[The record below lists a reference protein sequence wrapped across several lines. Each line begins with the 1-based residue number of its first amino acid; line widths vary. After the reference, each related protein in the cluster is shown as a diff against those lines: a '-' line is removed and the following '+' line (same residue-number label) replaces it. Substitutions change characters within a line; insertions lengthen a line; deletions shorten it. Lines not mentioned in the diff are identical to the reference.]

1 MSPPQLVLWE
11 SGIAAQTE
19 PVERSEPDVEFFEL
33 AADGGQL
40 DDAPP
45 DVVDGPRP
53 PLRRWALRL
62 APVAAALLIAGL
74 LAAAIVGH
82 HRPEPS
88 SPELD
93 DAIASVVAL
102 GPVSLPSWI
111 DVFAAPPSPLAA
123 GPTPDQHCPA
133 GSASVA
139 LASTTRLGATIVDH
153 LGGFVVDRA
162 TRIVNEHG
170 ALCTAY
176 AQAHNDGGVV
186 LWLVASA
193 VPMMGT
199 DPGIAQL
206 DYGPAYRQV
215 HSVTVVNSDR
225 STVSVLVQGPDPTLP
240 TSGDIS
246 RLASDPAVRN

>member
-1 MSPPQLVLWE
+1 
-11 SGIAAQTE
+11 
-19 PVERSEPDVEFFEL
+19 VERSDPDVEFFEL

-40 DDAPP
+40 DDGPP
-45 DVVDGPRP
+45 GVVDGRRP
-53 PLRRWALRL
+53 PLRRWARRL
-62 APVAAALLIAGL
+62 APVAAGLLIAGL
-74 LAAAIVGH
+74 LAVAIVGH
-82 HRPEPS
+82 HRPEPG
-88 SPELD
+88 SPDLD
-93 DAIASVVAL
+93 DAIAPVAVAP
-102 GPVSLPSWI
+102 GPVALPSWI
-111 DVFAAPPSPLAA
+111 DVFAAPQSRLASPAI
-123 GPTPDQHCPA
+123 PTPDQHCPA
-133 GSASVA
+133 GSAYVA

-193 VPMMGT
+193 APLTGT

-246 RLASDPAVRN
+246 RLAADPAVRN